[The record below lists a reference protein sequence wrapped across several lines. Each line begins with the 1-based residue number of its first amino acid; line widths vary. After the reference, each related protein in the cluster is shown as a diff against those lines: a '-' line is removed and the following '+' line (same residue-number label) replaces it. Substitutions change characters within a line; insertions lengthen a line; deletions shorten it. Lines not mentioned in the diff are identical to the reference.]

1 LHAMQ
6 ALYQLS
12 YTPRFASFLIHST
25 QPLNS
30 IKPQIIA

>member
-1 LHAMQ
+1 MQ

-12 YTPRFASFLIHST
+12 YTPDWLIQTSYYST
-25 QPLNS
+25 LPLNS